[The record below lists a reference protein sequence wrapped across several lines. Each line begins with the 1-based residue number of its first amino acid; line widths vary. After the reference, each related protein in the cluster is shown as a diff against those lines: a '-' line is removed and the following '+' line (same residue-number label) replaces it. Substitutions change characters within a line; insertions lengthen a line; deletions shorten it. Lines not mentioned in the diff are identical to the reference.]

1 MHVLIADDDPVT
13 LEIVGEDL
21 RHYGYEVTTAASG
34 TQAFDLIRT
43 GRFRLVV
50 SDWQMPGLSGLDL
63 CREIRRRQWSGY
75 IYFILLTSNTG
86 LENIVRGLEA
96 GADDFLTKP
105 FQPQELLMRLRAG
118 ERILGLE
125 SRDLLIFA
133 MAKLAE
139 SRDNETGTHLERM
152 REYSKLLAEELSTW
166 PKFERTI
173 DGAYVELLYMTAPL
187 HDIGKVAIPDSVL
200 LKPGRLTAEE
210 FEIMKQHTLLG
221 GQTLRSVAQVRP
233 EAQFL
238 TMAEQIALT
247 HHEHFNGEGYPHGLA
262 GDDIPLCGR
271 IVAVADVY
279 DALTSRRVYK
289 PAYSHDIARTIIV
302 EGSGTQ
308 FDPDVVQAFLN
319 REQDFIRIGEQLR
332 GADQLSPAVNA
343 IAASYGAV
351 AV

>member
-1 MHVLIADDDPVT
+1 
-13 LEIVGEDL
+13 
-21 RHYGYEVTTAASG
+21 
-34 TQAFDLIRT
+34 
-43 GRFRLVV
+43 
-50 SDWQMPGLSGLDL
+50 
-63 CREIRRRQWSGY
+63 
-75 IYFILLTSNTG
+75 
-86 LENIVRGLEA
+86 
-96 GADDFLTKP
+96 
-105 FQPQELLMRLRAG
+105 
-118 ERILGLE
+118 
-125 SRDLLIFA
+125 
-133 MAKLAE
+133 
-139 SRDNETGTHLERM
+139 
-152 REYSKLLAEELSTW
+152 
-166 PKFERTI
+166 
-173 DGAYVELLYMTAPL
+173 
-187 HDIGKVAIPDSVL
+187 
-200 LKPGRLTAEE
+200 
-210 FEIMKQHTLLG
+210 
-221 GQTLRSVAQVRP
+221 
-233 EAQFL
+233 
-238 TMAEQIALT
+238 MAEQIALT